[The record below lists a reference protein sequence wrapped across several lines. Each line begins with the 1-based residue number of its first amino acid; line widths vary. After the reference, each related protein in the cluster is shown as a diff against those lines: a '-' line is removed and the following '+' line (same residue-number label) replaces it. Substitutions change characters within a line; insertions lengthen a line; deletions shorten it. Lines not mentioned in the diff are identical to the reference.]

1 MCIAVLFR
9 GKAARGVKLST
20 DRRFLQRLSMGGAVS
35 LLSLYDVMA
44 QRRTL
49 A

>member
-20 DRRFLQRLSMGGAVS
+20 DRRLLQMLRMGGATP
-35 LLSLYDVMA
+35 LLSLYAVMA
-44 QRRTL
+44 
-49 A
+49 